1 MLLLQ
6 LRIIRNLSY
15 LSIATSTRNR
25 IMSHLIRPIF
35 MLHMALLILTGSTG
49 GASAETN
56 SATVNVYS
64 YRQPFLVQ
72 PLFDAFTAETG
83 IKVKTIFAKKG
94 LIERIKAEGIRS
106 PADVLLTVDIGRLH
120 AAREIAQAVSLPVL
134 KQHIPAQARGQDNKW
149 FGLTWRAR
157 VAYVSKAR
165 ISETALSFA
174 ELADEKWRGRIC
186 LRSGQHPYNIALF
199 AGLLHH
205 MGEARF
211 TNWLRGLKANL
222 AAKPSGNDRAQIRK
236 IFGEACD
243 VAIGN
248 TYYMGK
254 MQTNEKKPEQK
265 KWAEAVRIVFPDM
278 PGGGA
283 HMNVSG
289 MVMAKHAPNVA
300 HAQKL
305 MAFLISKKA
314 QQIYA
319 EVNFEYPIRS
329 DIEPSQRVKS
339 WGQFTADGLALDD
352 IAALRRRA
360 SEIVDAVAFNDG
372 P

>member
-1 MLLLQ
+1 M
-6 LRIIRNLSY
+6 SY
-15 LSIATSTRNR
+15 LV
-25 IMSHLIRPIF
+25 RPVF
-35 MLHMALLILTGSTG
+35 MLTIALLILAGSSS
-49 GASAETN
+49 ASAETK

-94 LIERIKAEGIRS
+94 LIERVKAEGIRS
-106 PADVLLTVDIGRLH
+106 PADILLTVDIGRLH
-120 AAREIAQAVSLPVL
+120 AARAIAQPVSSEVL
-134 KQHIPAQARGQDNKW
+134 QRHIPARARGHDNKW

-165 ISETALSFA
+165 ISETALRFTDLTDA
-174 ELADEKWRGRIC
+174 KWRGRIC

-205 MGEARF
+205 MGEPHF
-211 TNWLRGLKANL
+211 TDWLRGLKANL

-243 VAIGN
+243 IAIGN

-265 KWAEAVRIVFPDM
+265 KWAEAVRIIFPDM

-289 MVMAKHAPNVA
+289 MVMAKHAPNPA

-305 MAFLISKKA
+305 MEFLISKKA

-319 EVNFEYPIRS
+319 EVNFEYPIRG
-329 DIEPSQRVKS
+329 DIEASERVKS
-339 WGQFTADGLALDD
+339 WGRFTADGLALDD